1 MKVIGRPPLRQRR
14 RRAWRRALLT
24 LAVVIA
30 AGLGALAL
38 YGREIATRVLTV
50 TLENAGVPPDRIEI
64 RQFGLTAIELG
75 PVQLGGPDGPSLSG
89 IAAGWSLPSLIGRR
103 LTFLRLEGLRAHAR
117 VDDGAFAIQGLPQG
131 EGAGGAVALP
141 IDRLEIAGAE
151 IDISAG
157 EIKIAAAADITLSGS
172 ANDIQGSARIDARV
186 AGAGP
191 DPIHIVASLPQA
203 QLRSRAD
210 GMEVSL
216 AGASV
221 ALPDY
226 DAELS
231 AIDATA
237 STTGATLALKLAAEL
252 NDRAAAKR
260 IAPLRLALD
269 GARDNDTFKMSG
281 SIANT
286 DKALDIKLT
295 GQHAI
300 AAKRGTL
307 DISAAPL
314 VFEAEGRQPVDLFP
328 IVGAQLQRVSGT
340 INARGQLGWGTV
352 LTSKADIVVKDFA
365 FESAVTGLSD
375 LNGALALTSVL
386 PPRTAGSQH
395 FTAKLQVAGLPD
407 GAVDL
412 RFTLPGDNR
421 LRIDKGSF
429 SLAGGSLE
437 VANITLGQGQPVEG
451 ELGIRGLDLAT
462 LLGVIDV
469 DGLSGSG
476 TIDGRVPVRVD
487 DSGVAIL
494 AGRLGSKGPGIVR
507 YTGTA
512 LPDTGGGANDSI
524 KLVRQALSDF
534 RYTEMTLTLDRGT
547 AGDGSLLVNLKGSNP
562 AVLENHPFVFN
573 IKLETNFDKLATI
586 LLSGYAA
593 AEGLMRGAASR

>member
-1 MKVIGRPPLRQRR
+1 MKILGRPPLRQRR

-50 TLENAGVPPDRIEI
+50 ALENAGVPPDRIEI

-75 PVQLGGPDGPSLSG
+75 PVQLGGPEGPAVSA
-89 IAAGWSLPSLIGRR
+89 IEAGWSLPSLIGRR

-117 VDDGAFAIQGLPQG
+117 VDDGALTIQGLPQG

-157 EIKIAAAADITLSGS
+157 EIKIVAAADATLSGS
-172 ANDIQGSARIDARV
+172 ANDIQGLARIDARV
-186 AGAGP
+186 TGAGP
-191 DPIHIVASLPQA
+191 DPIRIVASLPQA

-210 GMEVSL
+210 GMDVSL

-237 STTGATLALKLAAEL
+237 STGAVLALKLTAEL

-269 GARDNDTFKMSG
+269 GARDNDIVKMSG
-281 SIANT
+281 SVANA
-286 DKALDIKLT
+286 DKALDVRLT

-314 VFEAEGRQPVDLFP
+314 TFEAEGRQPVDLFP
-328 IVGAQLQRVSGT
+328 IVGARLQRVSGT
-340 INARGQLGWGTV
+340 INARGQLGWGTA

-395 FTAKLQVAGLPD
+395 FTAKLQVAGLPG
-407 GAVDL
+407 GAADL

-437 VANITLGQGQPVEG
+437 VANITLGQGQPVVG

-494 AGRLGSKGPGIVR
+494 AGRLDSKGPGIVR

-593 AEGLMRGAASR
+593 AEGLMRGAVSR

>member
-1 MKVIGRPPLRQRR
+1 MKILGRPPLRQRR
-14 RRAWRRALLT
+14 RRAWRRALLA

-38 YGREIATRVLTV
+38 YGREIATHFLTV
-50 TLENAGVPPDRIEI
+50 ALENAGVPPDRIEI
-64 RQFGLTAIELG
+64 RQFGLTAIKLG
-75 PVQLGGPDGPSLSG
+75 PVQLGGPDGPAVSA
-89 IAAGWSLPSLIGRR
+89 IEAGWSLPSLIGRR
-103 LTFLRLEGLRAHAR
+103 LTFLRLEGLRARAR

-131 EGAGGAVALP
+131 EGAGGPIVLP

-151 IDISAG
+151 IDVTAG
-157 EIKIAAAADITLSGS
+157 EIKIVAAADATLSGS
-172 ANDIQGSARIDARV
+172 ASDIQGSGRIDARV
-186 AGAGP
+186 TGAGP
-191 DPIHIVASLPQA
+191 GPIHIVASLPQA
-203 QLRSRAD
+203 QLRPRAD
-210 GMEVSL
+210 GMDV
-216 AGASV
+216 AFVGASI

-237 STTGATLALKLAAEL
+237 SATGPALALKLAAEL

-269 GARDNDTFKMSG
+269 GARDNDSVKMSG
-281 SIANT
+281 SVAST

-307 DISAAPL
+307 EISAAPL
-314 VFEAEGRQPVDLFP
+314 IFEADGRQPADLFP

-340 INARGQLGWGTV
+340 INARGQLGWGAAM
-352 LTSKADIVVKDFA
+352 TSKADIVVKDVA
-365 FESAVTGLSD
+365 FESAVTRLSD
-375 LNGALALTSVL
+375 LNGTLALTSVL

-395 FTAKLQVAGLPD
+395 VTAKLQVAGLPD

-437 VANITLGQGQPVEG
+437 LVNITLGQGQPVAG

-476 TIDGRVPVRVD
+476 IIEGRVPVRVD

-494 AGRLGSKGPGIVR
+494 SGKLGAKGPGTVR

-512 LPDTGGGANDSI
+512 LPDAGGDQV

-534 RYTEMTLTLDRGT
+534 RYTEMTLTLDRGP

-593 AEGLMRGAASR
+593 AEGLMRGAVNR

>member
-24 LAVVIA
+24 LAIVIA
-30 AGLGALAL
+30 AGLGALVL

-50 TLENAGVPPDRIEI
+50 ALENAGVPPDRIEI

-75 PVQLGGPDGPSLSG
+75 PVQLGGPDGPAVSG
-89 IAAGWSLPSLIGRR
+89 IEAGWSLPSLIGGR
-103 LTFLRLEGLRAHAR
+103 LAFLRLEGLRAHAR
-117 VDDGAFAIQGLPQG
+117 VDDGAFTIRGLPQG
-131 EGAGGAVALP
+131 EGAGRPIALP
-141 IDRLEIAGAE
+141 IDRLEIAGAQ
-151 IDISAG
+151 IDVNAG
-157 EIKIAAAADITLSGS
+157 AIKIVAAADATLSGS
-172 ANDIQGSARIDARV
+172 ASDIRGSGRIDARV
-186 AGAGP
+186 TGAGP

-203 QLRSRAD
+203 QLRPRAD
-210 GMEVSL
+210 GMDISL
-216 AGASV
+216 TGANV

-231 AIDATA
+231 AVDATA
-237 STTGATLALKLAAEL
+237 STGAALVLKLTAEL
-252 NDRAAAKR
+252 NDRAAARR

-269 GARDNDTFKMSG
+269 GARDNDLLKMSG
-281 SIANT
+281 TIASV

-295 GQHAI
+295 GQHAL
-300 AAKRGTL
+300 AAKHGTL
-307 DISAAPL
+307 EISAAPL
-314 VFEAEGRQPVDLFP
+314 IFEADGRQPADLFP

-340 INARGQLGWGTV
+340 LSARGQLGWGAA

-365 FESAVTGLSD
+365 FESAVTRLSD
-375 LNGALALTSVL
+375 LDGTLALASVL

-437 VANITLGQGQPVEG
+437 LANITLGQGQAVAG

-476 TIDGRVPVRVD
+476 TIDGRIPVRVD

-534 RYTEMTLTLDRGT
+534 HYTEMTLTLDRGT
-547 AGDGSLLVNLKGSNP
+547 GGDGSLLVNLKGSNP
-562 AVLENHPFVFN
+562 VVLDNHPFVFN

-593 AEGLMRGAASR
+593 AEGLMRGAVSR